1 MRAMAAPHPR
11 TLAPA
16 LLVPLVLISAAGAIV
31 GVQLLTS
38 LGVTPNTSLIGAL
51 LAMVLGRLPLPGL
64 RAFRSVHVQN
74 LAQSAMSAATFG
86 AANSLLLPIGVPY
99 LLGRP
104 DLVPPLL
111 AGVAAAMFLDAFLLY
126 RLFGSRVF
134 PADGAWPPG
143 LAAAEAIRAGDA
155 GGRQGRLLAASILC
169 GAVGAWLALPMAA
182 FGTAFIGNAWALS
195 MFGLGLLANGYSQ
208 ALAGVSLQAHYV
220 PHGMMIGA
228 GLVALGQVAGN
239 LRGHDH
245 PGARAV
251 SHPAADARLRRTLA
265 FGAGGY
271 LVIAAGLALAAG
283 LTASLSPLVLVAFV
297 VYAAAAAFVHELI
310 VGLAAMHSGWFPA
323 FAVALITLLV
333 GMLCGFPPVAL
344 ALLTGFSVATGPAFA
359 DMGYDLKAGYVLRG
373 AGADAAFEADGMRQ
387 QFLAA
392 TVAFLTA
399 LVVVGL
405 TWQGYFARDLVPPV
419 ARVYVAT
426 IGAGVAPG
434 VAPALILWAVP
445 GAILQWVG
453 GPRRQLG
460 VLLSTGLLIA
470 NPAAGWGVMAG
481 MAVRLGWER
490 VLRRPAGQLDAVA
503 AGFIAGDAL
512 FSFGDA
518 VVKQWRAPGGGR

>member
-11 TLAPA
+11 TFAPA

-51 LAMVLGRLPLPGL
+51 LAMLLGRLPLPGL

-86 AANSLLLPIGVPY
+86 AANSLLLPIGIPF

-104 DLVPPLL
+104 DLVTPLL

-143 LAAAEAIRAGDA
+143 LAAAEAIQAGDA
-155 GGRQGRLLAASILC
+155 GGRRGLLLAASIVG
-169 GAVGAWLALPMAA
+169 GAAGAWLGLPMAA

-195 MFGLGLLANGYSQ
+195 MFGVGLLASGY
-208 ALAGVSLQAHYV
+208 ATILAGVSLTGNYV

-228 GLVALGQVAGN
+228 GLVALAQVVAG
-239 LRGHDH
+239 LRPQADG
-245 PGARAV
+245 GARAV
-251 SHPAADARLRRTLA
+251 THPAAEARLRGTLA

-271 LVIAAGLALAAG
+271 VVIAGAIALAGGLA
-283 LTASLSPLVLVAFV
+283 ASLTPGGLLAFV
-297 VYAAAAAFVHELI
+297 VYAAAAAFAHELI

-333 GMLCGFPPVAL
+333 GMLLGFPPAAL

-359 DMGYDLKAGYVLRG
+359 DMGYDLKAGYLLRG
-373 AGADAAFEADGMRQ
+373 AGVDPAFELEGMRQ

-392 TVAFLTA
+392 TVAFATA
-399 LVVVGL
+399 LAVVAL
-405 TWQGYFARDLVPPV
+405 TWHGYFARDLVPPV

-445 GAILQWVG
+445 GALLQWAG
-453 GPRRQLG
+453 GSRRQLG
-460 VLLSTGLLIA
+460 VLLSTGLLIG

-481 MAVRLGWER
+481 LAVRLGWER
-490 VLRRPAGQLDAVA
+490 LLGRPAGQLDAVA

-512 FSFGDA
+512 WSFGDS
-518 VVKQWRAPGGGR
+518 VVKQVRAPGPGR

>member
-16 LLVPLVLISAAGAIV
+16 LFVPLVLISVAGAVV

-51 LAMVLGRLPLPGL
+51 VAMLLGRIPLPGL

-99 LLGRP
+99 LLGRA
-104 DLVPPLL
+104 DLVPPML

-155 GGRQGRLLAASILC
+155 GGRQGQVLAASIAG
-169 GAVGAWLALPMAA
+169 GAVGAWLGLPMAA

-195 MFGLGLLANGYSQ
+195 MFGTGLLASGYSQ
-208 ALAGVSLQAHYV
+208 PLAGLSLPAHYV

-228 GLVALGQVAGN
+228 GLVALVQVGAG
-239 LRGHDH
+239 LRPHDRT
-245 PGARAV
+245 GIRAV
-251 SHPAADARLRRTLA
+251 THPAADARLRGTLV
-265 FGAGGY
+265 FGAAGY
-271 LVIAAGLALAAG
+271 VVIAGAIALAGGLA
-283 LTASLSPLVLVAFV
+283 ASLSPGLLAAFV
-297 VYAAAAAFVHELI
+297 VYAAAAAFGHELI

-333 GMLCGFPPVAL
+333 GMSFGFPPAAL
-344 ALLTGFSVATGPAFA
+344 ALLTGFAVATGPAFA
-359 DMGYDLKAGYVLRG
+359 DMGYDLKAGYLLRG
-373 AGADAAFEADGMRQ
+373 AGADPAFELEGMRQ

-392 TVAFLTA
+392 TVAFATA
-399 LVVVGL
+399 LVVVWL

-434 VAPALILWAVP
+434 VAQALILWTIP
-445 GAILQWVG
+445 GALLQWAG

-460 VLLSTGLLIA
+460 VLLATGLLIA
-470 NPAAGWGVMAG
+470 NPVAGWGVMAG
-481 MAVRLGWER
+481 LAVRLGWSR
-490 VLRRPAGQLDAVA
+490 GLGRPAGQIDAVA

-512 FSFGDA
+512 FSFGDS
-518 VVKQWRAPGGGR
+518 VVKQLRAPGPGR